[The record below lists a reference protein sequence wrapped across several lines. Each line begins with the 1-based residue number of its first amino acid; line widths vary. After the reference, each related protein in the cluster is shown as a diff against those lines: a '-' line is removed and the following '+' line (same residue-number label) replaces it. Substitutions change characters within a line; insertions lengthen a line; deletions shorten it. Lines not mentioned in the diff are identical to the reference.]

1 MFIITRWLTF
11 LYFLGNMHDTQI
23 NINLKDINAHTVCEI
38 CDLSVNDFQK
48 QFVAPNSVSIAQAH
62 FSKQAWF
69 RAIYA
74 DQTPIGF
81 VLIYDDAKTATYDLW
96 RYMIDKKFQNKGF
109 GYRAMALIIE
119 HIKKRPNATVLTTS
133 VLEKDGSPQKFYEK
147 LGFVLTGEYKD
158 NEAIMALTL

>member
-1 MFIITRWLTF
+1 MD
-11 LYFLGNMHDTQI
+11 NTQI

-48 QFVAPNSVSIAQAH
+48 QFVAPNAVSIAQAY

-81 VLIYDDAKTATYDLW
+81 VMIYDDAKTASYDLW
-96 RYMIDKKFQNKGF
+96 RYMIDKTFQNKGF
-109 GYRAMALIIE
+109 GYRAMALVID
-119 HIKKRPNATVLTTS
+119 HVKKKPNANVLTTS

-158 NEAIMALTL
+158 NEAVMVLTF